1 MNANNLLAWL
11 SAKGS
16 GTWSRYRAAV
26 DELQVSNHVNGEDED
41 LQEDVPDSSSL
52 PVHHRL
58 RLNLERLGHTE
69 FFRKDFNNGWR
80 VVPPVLVCAS
90 NQSEAVGILCGART
104 DQLLGRIGDSSSDLR
119 ITETSQKECPDRI
132 SIIADDQQQ
141 LLSVAESVG
150 LHFQPEASRTLLAAV
165 PAIDDLQLRTPAEL
179 PFGADWEVKRFSPK
193 TLGWTSATADE
204 ARSASFGLFRFQ
216 LPFRPQYYLRLRRK
230 EYTIPVQVGKYI
242 VLRKH
247 RCRVLSYDADKQTLL
262 VPVSCRPPLL
272 IDRALTL
279 CSGLIPRV
287 EKGHLKY
294 WNISKEFAL
303 KTAALLK
310 E

>member
-26 DELQVSNHVNGEDED
+26 DELQVSDHTNGEDED
-41 LQEDVPDSSSL
+41 LHENVPDSGSL

-58 RLNLERLGHTE
+58 RLNLERLGHAE
-69 FFRKDFNNGWR
+69 FFRKDFKNGWR
-80 VVPPVLVCAS
+80 VVPPVLACAS
-90 NQSEAVGILCGART
+90 NQPEAVGILCGART
-104 DQLLGRIGDSSSDLR
+104 DQLLARIEDASTDLR
-119 ITETSQKECPDRI
+119 ITATNQKECPDRI
-132 SIIADDQQQ
+132 SIIANDQRQ
-141 LLSVAESVG
+141 LQSVAESVG
-150 LHFQPEASRTLLAAV
+150 LHFQPEAARMLLAAV
-165 PAIDDLQLRTPAEL
+165 PPIDDLQLLTPAEL

-193 TLGWTSATADE
+193 TLGWASATADE

-216 LPFRPQYYLRLRRK
+216 MAFRPQYYLRSRRK

-247 RCRVLSYDADKQTLL
+247 RRRVVSYNADKQTFL

-272 IDRALTL
+272 VDRALTL

-287 EKGHLKY
+287 EKRHLKY
-294 WNISKEFAL
+294 QNVSKAIAL